1 MGAWIVCRFKMG
13 GGGGTWQ
20 EREGGNLES
29 VS

>member
-1 MGAWIVCRFKMG
+1 MRAWIVCRFKME
-13 GGGGTWQ
+13 GGGTWQ